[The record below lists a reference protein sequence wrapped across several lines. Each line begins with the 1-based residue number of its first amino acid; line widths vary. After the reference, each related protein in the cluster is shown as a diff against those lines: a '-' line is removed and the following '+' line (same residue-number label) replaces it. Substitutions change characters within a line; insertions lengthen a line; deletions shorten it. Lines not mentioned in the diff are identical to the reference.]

1 MILPVRDTYSRLRE
15 SVSNIFG
22 YEALM
27 NYRFDNKLVAA
38 WEIVNY
44 VGR

>member
-15 SVSNIFG
+15 SVSNLFG
-22 YEALM
+22 YEGLM
-27 NYRFDNKLVAA
+27 NYRIDTKLVAA
-38 WEIVNY
+38 WRIVNY